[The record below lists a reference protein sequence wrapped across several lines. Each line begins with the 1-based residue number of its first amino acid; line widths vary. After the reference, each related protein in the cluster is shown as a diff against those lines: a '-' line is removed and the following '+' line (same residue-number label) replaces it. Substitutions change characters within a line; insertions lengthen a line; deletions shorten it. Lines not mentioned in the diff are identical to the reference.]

1 MRRYP
6 EPQNFVYCRMTKIK
20 VTKSWNSVPLSF
32 LLKKRQMCTKQDI
45 ELVPISIKKK
55 GWQLSLFTPPSE
67 ICHFFIQ
74 GLMRFCHAARKTK
87 LLKADFKLKAQ
98 GTLRAYWGYRNGP
111 PNWPCKANFWW
122 PSRSPRWLKS
132 FLDRSLDNEQKL
144 FSFPCRDE
152 NCWQHR
158 QHTSGT
164 KQVKLRN
171 QRDMVYLELLRIV
184 VNAFINH
191 QTRFLLPPF
200 FIN

>member
-1 MRRYP
+1 MYQIRYRIGP
-6 EPQNFVYCRMTKIK
+6 YLN
-20 VTKSWNSVPLSF
+20 
-32 LLKKRQMCTKQDI
+32 
-45 ELVPISIKKK
+45 KKK

-98 GTLRAYWGYRNGP
+98 GTLRAFWGYRNGP

-132 FLDRSLDNEQKL
+132 FLDRSLDNGQKL
-144 FSFPCRDE
+144 FCFPCRDE